1 MISKHSII
9 FIGIFT
15 LLLLFS
21 NISYVNNLDA
31 FAQNSTGS
39 SLASPIPKNIGG
51 LKITSPEKG
60 SVVPINSNSPFII
73 KGISNDNPASNCKV
87 SIIINGIKP
96 YQPVQ
101 PMNTAGKGDYTTWQ
115 YILLK
120 NYTHLVV
127 GSNKITA
134 KSSCLNSPQN
144 IFNSINVTGI
154 NSSPSLTN
162 HSLNTISKTP
172 SPLLT
177 NHSLNTISKTPSPL
191 LTNSHPIAKE
201 IQKIKES
208 SPIGNATTQNFQSV
222 TPAIANT
229 TSQSSKIITP
239 PAIANTTSQSS
250 KIITPPAIANTTSQS
265 TNHSIKHTTTTGDHT
280 AKPTHHVKHI
290 HHIKHVAKPIKHVAK
305 PIKHVKHIHHIKHV
319 AKPIKHVKH
328 IKHIVKHNN
337 KKMKDNG
344 NDNRDNNKKMKD
356 NGNDNRDNN
365 KKMKDNGN
373 DNRDNN
379 KKMKDNG
386 NDNRD
391 NNRGEKPRDLSSSI
405 LDQVRHNLA
414 SAGIDFG

>member
-191 LTNSHPIAKE
+191 LTNSHPIAQE

-222 TPAIANT
+222 TPAIANTTSQSSKIITPPAIANT

-305 PIKHVKHIHHIKHV
+305 PIKHVKHI
-319 AKPIKHVKH
+319 
-328 IKHIVKHNN
+328 KHIVKHT
-337 KKMKDNG
+337 
-344 NDNRDNNKKMKD
+344 NKKMKD